1 MILKPDLVKCNH
13 TGNYGEW
20 VSADEEVKRMKRKIA
35 LITVTGLLL
44 SVWPTWVFA
53 GQTQDASAV
62 TSEVQNVETDNAG
75 ETDDTVLPEDQV
87 VTTRHEV
94 TIKGEKIP
102 YTAEAALIGLESGG
116 KECRIFYTAYTRD
129 DVEDVSDRPIT
140 FAFNG
145 GPGASSFYI
154 QFGCMGPRRPEID
167 EKGYA
172 KTLPAR
178 IVDNENSI
186 LDMTDLV
193 FIDPVGT
200 GYSHALNEDETED
213 FLGYDNDIR
222 TVGDFIRLYI
232 NRHKRWGSPKYI
244 AGESYGTVRA
254 VGLCDYLVEQY
265 YMYING
271 LMLVST
277 CNNYMALEDHG
288 GNDLPYAMKVPTFAA
303 DAWYHGKLDKEY
315 QDMELDDYL
324 EKVRSFVES
333 EYVPALFMGRKMDK
347 DKQDELAGELA
358 GYIGVSKE
366 FVLSSNLR
374 IELSDFAQEL
384 LKDEKLM
391 IGRLDGRITGP
402 VTAGSIEDGTSD
414 PSSSSSDIALLNSYQ
429 DYLTKELGFETDRP
443 FEPLSLDVNM
453 KWSLPDG
460 VYVSQE
466 EVIYNCMS
474 RNPFLKV
481 WVLCGYYDG
490 ATPFYAAEW
499 VYDHVFINENREE
512 NLQFTYYPSGHMIY
526 MEKDSFDKLR
536 KDAEEWYLK

>member
-62 TSEVQNVETDNAG
+62 TSEVQNVETDNTG
-75 ETDDTVLPEDQV
+75 ETGDTVLPEDQV

-254 VGLCDYLVEQY
+254 VGLCDYLVEKY

-277 CNNYMALEDHG
+277 CNNIMALEDHG
-288 GNDLPYAMKVPTFAA
+288 GNDLPYAMNVPTFAA

-315 QDMELDDYL
+315 QDMELVDYL
-324 EKVRSFVES
+324 EKVRAFVES

-347 DKQDELAGELA
+347 DKQDELAGKLA

>member
-1 MILKPDLVKCNH
+1 
-13 TGNYGEW
+13 
-20 VSADEEVKRMKRKIA
+20 
-35 LITVTGLLL
+35 
-44 SVWPTWVFA
+44 
-53 GQTQDASAV
+53 
-62 TSEVQNVETDNAG
+62 
-75 ETDDTVLPEDQV
+75 
-87 VTTRHEV
+87 
-94 TIKGEKIP
+94 
-102 YTAEAALIGLESGG
+102 
-116 KECRIFYTAYTRD
+116 
-129 DVEDVSDRPIT
+129 
-140 FAFNG
+140 
-145 GPGASSFYI
+145 
-154 QFGCMGPRRPEID
+154 
-167 EKGYA
+167 
-172 KTLPAR
+172 
-178 IVDNENSI
+178 
-186 LDMTDLV
+186 
-193 FIDPVGT
+193 
-200 GYSHALNEDETED
+200 
-213 FLGYDNDIR
+213 
-222 TVGDFIRLYI
+222 
-232 NRHKRWGSPKYI
+232 
-244 AGESYGTVRA
+244 
-254 VGLCDYLVEQY
+254 
-265 YMYING
+265 
-271 LMLVST
+271 
-277 CNNYMALEDHG
+277 
-288 GNDLPYAMKVPTFAA
+288 MKVPTFAA

-315 QDMELDDYL
+315 QDMELVDYL
-324 EKVRSFVES
+324 EKVRAFVES

-347 DKQDELAGELA
+347 DKQDELAGKLA